1 MAPPERASRCAA
13 ARDAGDAG
21 QSPQPATGA
30 GYPPQSS
37 THKTRKR
44 SCPQAQPKHK
54 KKKKKVPTYYRR
66 KVATWHTPATSEEKD
81 VLMEEMKELEGEMQR
96 LTRQAELLRPR
107 EALMRRQLSN
117 KMLRDMVH
125 SQRLAFARSMSMISQ
140 FFCDKY
146 TGPFDSRMRL
156 GKDPAERE
164 ATLLKL
170 KRHRLKCAYE
180 FMMERQRHMNP
191 TSEFCDQKKF
201 VATNGDICS
210 ERFEIVP
217 LVDARGVKPVF
228 DALEGFVC
236 NAEIG
241 MSEVSGDITIR
252 ENDDPQQSNS
262 VAQHR
267 LVTTIADIVQMDTNN
282 VAFAEYRPPG
292 PPGSGEEEIGFSIN
306 DAIDEDE
313 LFPYRPLE
321 RVRQDVTVIIMVAWH
336 RRKGGEPVVV
346 LSRWWFLR
354 LRRSSIHVP
363 PFREKDT
370 GPFDSLTHLGKDPV
384 ERHTALLKMKHERVQ
399 RAYEFMRERQRFMD
413 TSTEFC
419 DQKKFEAT
427 NGDLCSVRFEVV
439 PLPAARSVKTV
450 VDALETF
457 VFNIEISISE
467 VLGDITVRENDD
479 PQRSSSVA
487 QHRLVTTIADVVQM
501 DTNNVAFAEYR
512 PQGPPGSGVN
522 EIGFLI
528 CDSVDED
535 ELFPYRPSERVR
547 QDVTVIIMVARH
559 SRRDGE
565 PLIVLSRWWCL
576 RIRRSD
582 IDVPL
587 FVVNRIQSGV
597 EKVGAGMM
605 AAVHRACQAPL

>member
-1 MAPPERASRCAA
+1 MAPAERASRCAA
-13 ARDAGDAG
+13 ASGADDA
-21 QSPQPATGA
+21 SQPSQAATGA
-30 GYPPQSS
+30 DYPPQSS

-44 SCPQAQPKHK
+44 SCSQPQPKH

-66 KVATWHTPATSEEKD
+66 KVATWDIPATPEEKD

-125 SQRLAFARSMSMISQ
+125 SQRLAFARSMLTLLCFPQ
-140 FFCDKY
+140 CDKD

-170 KRHRLKCAYE
+170 KRRRLKCAYE

-210 ERFEIVP
+210 ERFEIIP
-217 LVDARGVKPVF
+217 LVDARSVKPVF
-228 DALEGFVC
+228 DALEDFVC

-252 ENDDPQQSNS
+252 ENDDPQKSSS

-336 RRKGGEPVVV
+336 RREGGEPIVV

-363 PFREKDT
+363 PFVADRIRNGLD
-370 GPFDSLTHLGKDPV
+370 
-384 ERHTALLKMKHERVQ
+384 
-399 RAYEFMRERQRFMD
+399 
-413 TSTEFC
+413 
-419 DQKKFEAT
+419 KF
-427 NGDLCSVRFEVV
+427 G
-439 PLPAARSVKTV
+439 AAMV
-450 VDALETF
+450 AA
-457 VFNIEISISE
+457 
-467 VLGDITVRENDD
+467 
-479 PQRSSSVA
+479 A
-487 QHRLVTTIADVVQM
+487 QHAAQS
-501 DTNNVAFAEYR
+501 AAE
-512 PQGPPGSGVN
+512 
-522 EIGFLI
+522 
-528 CDSVDED
+528 
-535 ELFPYRPSERVR
+535 
-547 QDVTVIIMVARH
+547 A
-559 SRRDGE
+559 
-565 PLIVLSRWWCL
+565 
-576 RIRRSD
+576 
-582 IDVPL
+582 
-587 FVVNRIQSGV
+587 
-597 EKVGAGMM
+597 
-605 AAVHRACQAPL
+605 